1 MIEKMLLKGDSAKQK
16 WKQGRDVWNKWVD
29 DNPEANVSFAGVTF
43 EDDDKTDYIIGVIL
57 NRGFNFVGYKFPKG
71 IVCFKDAE
79 FSDGNVEFFG
89 TEFGDGDVS
98 FSNTRFGQGTVS
110 FANTR
115 FGQGT
120 VSFVNTR
127 FGSGTV
133 NFGNTRFGT
142 GTVSFDSAKFGDGNV
157 FFCGIFGHGFVTF
170 EQAEF
175 GEGNVSFVGTNFG
188 EGDLSFYGV
197 KFGKGDVIY
206 NTVAFGKGDVS
217 YDNVIFGEG
226 NVSFNHSTFGVGDVS
241 FANANF
247 GIGDLSF
254 HQTTFEG
261 KIIDFSLLKVV
272 GDANFN
278 DIFVSQNC
286 EQFCF
291 NKATFDG
298 PFSLSYNLVNNEP
311 ENSPR
316 QYAKINFIPN
326 LIGTKTSHH
335 VNLHNLYCKPKFT
348 EKFLLNMAEDIND
361 SERLGRLK
369 ELAESNKDHES
380 ALRFHADEMRVKR
393 WVKRPRMA
401 SFLDLIFDKTSNYG
415 QSILMPSLLLLS
427 MFSLIFI
434 VSLFGSPCH
443 YKVLNLNNAF
453 NLSLSKTIPF
463 VSGLAIE
470 GKDAAGYL
478 SLSGYIK
485 SFINVLS
492 IFSYIFL
499 FLIGLGLR
507 NRFRI

>member
-1 MIEKMLLKGDSAKQK
+1 MTGLLKNDKDMIEKMLLKGDSAKEI

-29 DNPEANVSFAGVTF
+29 DNPEANVSFEGVTF
-43 EDDDKTDYIIGVIL
+43 EDDDKTDYKVGVIL

-71 IVCFKDAE
+71 FVCFKNAE
-79 FSDGNVEFFG
+79 FGDGNVEFYG

-98 FSNTRFGQGTVS
+98 FANTRFGEGTIS

-115 FGQGT
+115 FGKGA
-120 VSFVNTR
+120 
-127 FGSGTV
+127 
-133 NFGNTRFGT
+133 
-142 GTVSFDSAKFGDGNV
+142 VSFDSTKFGDGNV
-157 FFCGIFGHGFVTF
+157 IFCSKFSHGFVTF

-175 GEGNVSFVGTNFG
+175 GDGNVSFFGTNFG
-188 EGDLSFYGV
+188 EGGVSFFDTNFGDGDVNYSSV
-197 KFGKGDVIY
+197 VFGKGDVHY
-206 NTVAFGKGDVS
+206 NNVTFGK
-217 YDNVIFGEG
+217 G
-226 NVSFNHSTFGVGDVS
+226 NVSFNHSTFAVESVS

-261 KIIDFSLLKVV
+261 RSVDFSLLKVV

-278 DIFVSQNC
+278 DISVSQNC
-286 EQFCF
+286 EHFCF
-291 NKATFDG
+291 HKATFDG
-298 PFSLSYNLVNNEP
+298 PFSLSYKLVNNEP

-316 QYAKINFIPN
+316 QYAEINFIPN

-348 EKFLLNMAEDIND
+348 KKFLLNMAEDIND

-369 ELAESNKDHES
+369 ELAESNKDHDS
-380 ALRFHADEMRVKR
+380 ALRFHANEMRVKR

-415 QSILMPSLLLLS
+415 QSILKPSLWLLV
-427 MFSLIFI
+427 MFSLILI
-434 VSLFGSPCH
+434 VSIFGSPCDF
-443 YKVLNLNNAF
+443 KTLNLFNAF

-463 VSGLAIE
+463 VSGIAIE
-470 GKDAAGYL
+470 GKAAAKDL
-478 SLSGYIK
+478 SLSGAIK
-485 SFINVLS
+485 FFINVLS
-492 IFSYIFL
+492 IFSYVFL
-499 FLIGLGLR
+499 FLIGLGFR